1 MLDMD
6 EMRMNEMILQTFE
19 EMEQTFSFPL
29 TTQREARAFT
39 KVLRTKGLT
48 SKLIGSCIG
57 ESEQALTAW
66 QGGQSNQQIGR
77 MMIARINLPL
87 VELLSTDDEDD
98 ESDAQK
104 ELAKKNTEKHTTAK
118 REKDPVHLLSSEKK
132 QQKATDLTSSWIKQI
147 ETKMAAVE
155 VEPNGGVEWG
165 DNDGGDQADP
175 VGERNRLN
183 HKKETSTKDSSSHQE
198 PAAPLHRKSVAYE
211 VAQNIR
217 RSSIGSEMRPLK
229 DKEPEKTPQ
238 VNHHNRHDPPR
249 KQPESHRDAT
259 DGSARKN
266 RDMLVAPSETS
277 TEATSE
283 LVEVVEQPINKEIAL
298 ENFATILNKNWT
310 PPDASTATDT
320 SAASI
325 VTETIVP
332 QTAGLTAAHQHHAL
346 PQTSEPS
353 VRSASSFSQ
362 PPAEESPNDHYEQEV
377 NENYDSDLDT
387 NNGDVSTQ
395 AVLIRKNI
403 RTLKGRMDDGS
414 GYLYIFC
421 DNAGKASNHRIK
433 IGASRF
439 PAKRL
444 EQACTFNLDIEMVSA
459 VSVGSRKSALQDT
472 IKALQQYQLPNS
484 TSWFEGPLPKILDIV
499 ARVANKFP
507 LQTATFA

>member
-6 EMRMNEMILQTFE
+6 EMRLNEMILQTFE
-19 EMEQTFSFPL
+19 EMEQMFSFPL

-66 QGGQSNQQIGR
+66 QGGQSNQQVGR

-104 ELAKKNTEKHTTAK
+104 ELTKKNTEKHSASK

-132 QQKATDLTSSWIKQI
+132 QQKATDLTTSWLKQI
-147 ETKMAAVE
+147 ETKMATVE
-155 VEPNGGVEWG
+155 VEPNGVEWG

-183 HKKETSTKDSSSHQE
+183 HKKETSMKDSPSHQA
-198 PAAPLHRKSVAYE
+198 PAAPLHRQSVAYE
-211 VAQNIR
+211 VAQNAR
-217 RSSIGSEMRPLK
+217 RSSIGSEMRTLK
-229 DKEPEKTPQ
+229 DKEPDKTSQ
-238 VNHHNRHDPPR
+238 VNHHNRHDPPK
-249 KQPESHRDAT
+249 KQPDSHRDAT
-259 DGSARKN
+259 DGSSRKN
-266 RDMLVAPSETS
+266 RDMLLASSETS
-277 TEATSE
+277 TEAPSE
-283 LVEVVEQPINKEIAL
+283 LIEVVEQPINKEIAL

-310 PPDASTATDT
+310 PPDASTATDM

-332 QTAGLTAAHQHHAL
+332 QVAGLADAREHML

-362 PPAEESPNDHYEQEV
+362 PPAEESTNDHYEQEV
-377 NENYDSDLDT
+377 NENYDSDLDM

-395 AVLIRKNI
+395 AMLIRKNI
-403 RTLKGRMDDGS
+403 RTLKARMDDGS

-421 DNAGKASNHRIK
+421 DNAGKANNHRIK

-444 EQACTFNLDIEMVSA
+444 EQASTYNLDIEMVSA
-459 VSVGSRKSALQDT
+459 ISVGSRKSALQDV
-472 IKALQQYQLPNS
+472 IKALRQYQLPNS

-499 ARVANKFP
+499 AGVATKFP